1 MKETAKKLY
10 LMQINYGGI
19 PEDAYHFLPPNE
31 QAMLVERKGA
41 FFLKPEHRKRLKV
54 VLTGGVFDV
63 LHIGHIVTLLEA
75 KQHGD
80 VLVVAVAKDH
90 HIRKKG
96 REPVH
101 PLEYRQMMVEA
112 LKPVD
117 AALAG
122 FDSPA
127 KMLKLVGPDAIVY
140 GYDQPA
146 FLKPRGVKV
155 IRLEKR
161 INDRKFKTAR
171 IMEML
176 GL

>member
-1 MKETAKKLY
+1 VTAVAKKLY
-10 LMQINYGGI
+10 LLQINYGGI
-19 PEDAYHFLPPNE
+19 PEEAYHFLPRAE
-31 QAMLVERKGA
+31 REMLVERKGA
-41 FFLKPEHRKRLKV
+41 FFLKPEHRKKLKV

-63 LHIGHIVTLLEA
+63 LHIGHIVTLAEA
-75 KQHGD
+75 KTHGN
-80 VLVVAVAKDH
+80 VLVVAVARDH

-127 KMLKLVGPDAIVY
+127 RMLKLVEPDVIVY
-140 GYDQPA
+140 GYDQPE
-146 FLKPRGVKV
+146 FMKPGGVEIV
-155 IRLEKR
+155 RLEKR
-161 INDRKFKTAR
+161 INDRKFKTAK
-171 IMEML
+171 IMEIL